1 MLQGYSPLVQALQGT
16 LFTWGLTALG
26 AGTAVLLKGEQRKLL
41 DISLGFAAGVM
52 LAASYWSLLEPALEM
67 AAGLGTYG
75 ERGQWAFLPVST
87 GFFFGALFVYGADV
101 LMAKIGVSS
110 PADLLISSRDKKED
124 PVVSEH
130 PGLERCESGE
140 TSSMNSHEGLRRRR
154 AENEEVHIENLEIEE
169 RIRKEEHWRRIL
181 LLIVAVTVHNIPEGL
196 AVGVGFGAIGRTKS
210 ATFESARNLA
220 LGIGIQNFPEGV
232 AVSLPLKAAGCST
245 AKAIWYG
252 QLSGLV
258 EPIAGLLGAALV
270 AIIVPILPYA
280 LAFAA
285 GAMVYVVVDDIVPEA
300 QSQGNGRAAS
310 WGAVVGFIVMMSLD
324 VALG

>member
-1 MLQGYSPLVQALQGT
+1 MLEGYSPVTQALLGT

-26 AGTAVLLKGEQRKLL
+26 AATAIFLRGNQRKFM

-67 AAGLGTYG
+67 AAGLATYG
-75 ERGQWAFLPVST
+75 ENGQWAFVPVSV
-87 GFFFGALFVYGADV
+87 GFFLGAAFVFGADLV
-101 LMAKIGVSS
+101 MSSIGVGS
-110 PADLLISSRDKKED
+110 PLDLIDKKVEPD
-124 PVVSEH
+124 SESPLPEQEPQFQMNGESGLRLRRVGAGSEVVSIGEQ
-130 PGLERCESGE
+130 EREDE
-140 TSSMNSHEGLRRRR
+140 IKKRSS
-154 AENEEVHIENLEIEE
+154 
-169 RIRKEEHWRRIL
+169 WRRIM

-220 LGIGIQNFPEGV
+220 LGIGIQNFPEGI
-232 AVSLPLKAAGCST
+232 AVSLPLKAAGFST

-258 EPIAGLLGAALV
+258 EPIAGVLGAALV
-270 AIIVPILPYA
+270 SFIVPLLPYA

-285 GAMVYVVVDDIVPEA
+285 GAMVYVVVDDIIPEA
-300 QSQGNGRAAS
+300 QSEGNGKAAS
-310 WGAVVGFIVMMSLD
+310 WGAIVGFIVMMSLD

>member
-1 MLQGYSPLVQALQGT
+1 MLQGYSPIVQALQGT

-75 ERGQWAFLPVST
+75 DRGQWAFLPVSL
-87 GFFFGALFVYGADV
+87 GFFLGALFVYGADV
-101 LMAKIGVSS
+101 LMSRIGVTS
-110 PADLLISSRDKKED
+110 PAEMLLADKVKKED
-124 PVVSEH
+124 PASPQH
-130 PGLERCESGE
+130 PGLARCESGE
-140 TSSMNSHEGLRRRR
+140 ATSVNVQEGLRRRR
-154 AENEEVHIENLEIEE
+154 AENGEVLQENLEVEE
-169 RIRKEEHWRRIL
+169 RRRKEEHWRRIL

-232 AVSLPLKAAGCST
+232 AVALPLKAAGCST

-258 EPIAGLLGAALV
+258 EPVAGLLGAALV
-270 AIIVPILPYA
+270 AFIVPILPYA

-285 GAMVYVVVDDIVPEA
+285 GAMVYVVVDDIIPEA

>member
-1 MLQGYSPLVQALQGT
+1 MLEGYSPVTQALLGT
-16 LFTWGLTALG
+16 TFTWGLTALG
-26 AGTAVLLKGEQRKLL
+26 AATAIFLRGNQRKFM

-67 AAGLGTYG
+67 AAGLETYG
-75 ERGQWAFLPVST
+75 ENGQWAFLPVSV
-87 GFFFGALFVYGADV
+87 GFFLGAAFVFGADLV
-101 LMAKIGVSS
+101 MSSTGVTS
-110 PADLLISSRDKKED
+110 PLDLIDKKVEND
-124 PVVSEH
+124 SESPLPVQEQQLQMN
-130 PGLERCESGE
+130 GESGLR
-140 TSSMNSHEGLRRRR
+140 LRRGFPAGSEVYSIGEQER
-154 AENEEVHIENLEIEE
+154 EEEI
-169 RIRKEEHWRRIL
+169 KKKDSWRRIV

-220 LGIGIQNFPEGV
+220 LGIGIQNFPEGI
-232 AVSLPLKAAGCST
+232 AVSLPLKAAGFST

-258 EPIAGLLGAALV
+258 EPVAGVLGAALV
-270 AIIVPILPYA
+270 SFIVPILPYA

-285 GAMVYVVVDDIVPEA
+285 GAMVYVVVDDIIPEA
-300 QSQGNGRAAS
+300 QSEGNGKAAS
-310 WGAVVGFIVMMSLD
+310 WGAIVGFIVMMSLD

>member
-1 MLQGYSPLVQALQGT
+1 MLQGYSPLAQALQGT

-110 PADLLISSRDKKED
+110 PADLLISSKDKKDD
-124 PVVSEH
+124 PVASEH

-140 TSSMNSHEGLRRRR
+140 TSSVSSHEGLRRRR

-169 RIRKEEHWRRIL
+169 RKRKEEHWRRIL

>member
-1 MLQGYSPLVQALQGT
+1 MLQGYSPLAQALQGT

-110 PADLLISSRDKKED
+110 PADLLISSKDKKED
-124 PVVSEH
+124 PVASEH

-140 TSSMNSHEGLRRRR
+140 TSSASSHEGLRRRR

-169 RIRKEEHWRRIL
+169 RKRKEEHWRRIL